1 MAKKIALK
9 SILTDKVSG
18 SSELVVK
25 INEYFLSNHQSIKK
39 LESDIESIKKSL
51 STFEVVNSYVGKIEK
66 YIKRKDLDGLE
77 SFLKDFPA
85 KKDKAYR
92 NIYANAEK
100 FISGFNTVLTLSN
113 SKTLLEVFKIWSAK
127 NRRLKIIVCESRPKN
142 EGVIFAKALAKKN
155 IKVDLI
161 TDASMSNHIANAD
174 AVIIGADIILKNG
187 NVVNKTGSKN
197 AAIICKHFS
206 KPFYVFTTMDKFTNK
221 STFKPEQENSGEIL
235 NKRYNN
241 IDANNTYFE
250 EIDKSLIT
258 NIFTD
263 D

>member
-187 NVVNKTGSKN
+187 NVVNKTGSRS
-197 AAIICKHFS
+197 AAIICKYFKKS
-206 KPFYVFTTMDKFTNK
+206 FIVLATKDKLTNRKTYISSDEKP
-221 STFKPEQENSGEIL
+221 GEIL
-235 NKRYNN
+235 DHNYKN
-241 IDANNTYFE
+241 INVHNHYFE
-250 EIDKSLIT
+250 VIEKSLIT
-258 NIFTD
+258 KVITN
-263 D
+263 